1 MSEVSDVAE
10 DDWQLWRTFVTMRH
24 ELDRAIEHRLQADA
38 GISGADFEIL
48 LSLFKA
54 QDGRLRARELGE
66 LLGWEKSRISHQ
78 VTRMVARGLV
88 ERQECGTDLRGTW
101 VVLRPEGRRAVL
113 KASRGNAAELRRQT
127 AGLIASLRRLFF
139 DVLTAGEKEAL
150 GSVSGKVIDAI
161 NPAVCR
167 RNDEILGATS
177 EEPAAS

>member
-78 VTRMVARGLV
+78 VTRMVARELV

-101 VVLRPEGRRAVL
+101 VVLRPAGRRAVL
-113 KASRGNAAELRRQT
+113 KASRGNAAE
-127 AGLIASLRRLFF
+127 LRRLFF

-161 NPAVCR
+161 NPSVCR
-167 RNDEILGATS
+167 RNEEILGT
-177 EEPAAS
+177 AAHESAEAS

>member
-54 QDGRLRARELGE
+54 QDGKLRARELGE

-78 VTRMVARGLV
+78 VTRMVARELV

-101 VVLRPEGRRAVL
+101 VVLRPAGRRAVL
-113 KASRGNAAELRRQT
+113 KASRGNAAELRR
-127 AGLIASLRRLFF
+127 LFF
-139 DVLTAGEKEAL
+139 DVLTPGEKEAL

-161 NPAVCR
+161 NPSVCR
-167 RNDEILGATS
+167 RNEEILGAAS
-177 EEPAAS
+177 QESAAAS